1 MRRKRFWQAS
11 SRCALVSHGDASRK
25 IIAMPWRIWG
35 NVIAGVH
42 FFPPLGFL
50 DQKPRCQERKRLM
63 MLPARPI
70 AHLIVGQ
77 ARFALAS
84 LNTFFDAMF
93 SFGHPGQLRKLGLR
107 DRVGQIIDII
117 GFNQS

>member
-1 MRRKRFWQAS
+1 
-11 SRCALVSHGDASRK
+11 
-25 IIAMPWRIWG
+25 
-35 NVIAGVH
+35 
-42 FFPPLGFL
+42 
-50 DQKPRCQERKRLM
+50 M
-63 MLPARPI
+63 MLLPARPM